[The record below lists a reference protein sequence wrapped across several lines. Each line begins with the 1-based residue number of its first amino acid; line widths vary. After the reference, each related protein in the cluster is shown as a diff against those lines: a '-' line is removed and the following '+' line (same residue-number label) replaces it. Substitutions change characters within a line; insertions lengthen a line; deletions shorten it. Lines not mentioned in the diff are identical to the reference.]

1 MLSDSHFEKSF
12 CSVEQMIAGKQDG
25 VIQNEKGKGLVITNV
40 GEIKKKNLLASQK
53 SSSQRWQRNKTLF
66 LLNKH

>member
-25 VIQNEKGKGLVITNV
+25 VIQNEKGKGLVITNI
-40 GEIKKKNLLASQK
+40 GEIKTK
-53 SSSQRWQRNKTLF
+53 SSCIPEIIFTKVAE
-66 LLNKH
+66 K

>member
-1 MLSDSHFEKSF
+1 
-12 CSVEQMIAGKQDG
+12 MIAGKQDG

-40 GEIKKKNLLASQK
+40 GEIKKKKLLASQK